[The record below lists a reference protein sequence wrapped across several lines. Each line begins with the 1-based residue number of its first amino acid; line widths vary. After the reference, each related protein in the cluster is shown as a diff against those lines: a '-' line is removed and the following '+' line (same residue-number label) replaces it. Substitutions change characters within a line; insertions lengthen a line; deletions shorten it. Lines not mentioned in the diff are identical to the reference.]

1 MVAPRSSRAG
11 AGPHPGFGV
20 LLPIA
25 AIALFAAIAY
35 AVFNGQALT
44 ALDIELSKWL
54 HARATPAMTRSM
66 LVITQ
71 LHSTYAIA
79 CYGVLAAVLL
89 WSRHARR
96 RSATVFVC
104 IGGGL
109 LLNGLVKLAFQ
120 RARPTFEQPILTLA
134 TYSFPSGHVAAS
146 TIFYGLG
153 VAWVFERTRSVAW
166 RSAALIVAGLAIA
179 VVAFSRMY
187 LGVHYLS
194 DVAAAFAEGVAWLT
208 LCLGGLAAFW
218 RGTPRAPEETP
229 R

>member
-1 MVAPRSSRAG
+1 VDAPWSSRAG
-11 AGPHPGFGV
+11 VGPRPGFGA

-25 AIALFAAIAY
+25 AIALFAGIAY
-35 AVFNGQALT
+35 AVFAGHALT
-44 ALDIELSKWL
+44 AFDMQVSAWL

-66 LVITQ
+66 LAITQ

-89 WSRHARR
+89 WLRR
-96 RSATVFVC
+96 DWRRITTVLAC

-109 LLNGLVKLAFQ
+109 LLNGLVK
-120 RARPTFEQPILTLA
+120 LA

-166 RSAALIVAGLAIA
+166 RSAALIGAGLAI
-179 VVAFSRMY
+179 VLVAFSRMY

-194 DVAAAFAEGVAWLT
+194 DVAAAFAEGVAWLS
-208 LCLGGLAAFW
+208 LCLAALAAFW
-218 RGTPRAPEETP
+218 RAAPRAPEETP
-229 R
+229 G